1 VNQLA
6 GLVTPPQIARLL
18 DVSRA
23 RAHELVDRP
32 DFPRP
37 VGRLGRSE
45 VWRRRDVERWA
56 VVARAPG
63 RGRRRQPQL
72 SVVVEGVTFRTAEQ
86 PGVLEVDEGDG
97 VLRRAIAWL
106 GSPILAL
113 EAGPDGWQSAVAVTA
128 RSRGLVARRATGF
141 WELVESEP
149 REPRLPGSQ

>member
-1 VNQLA
+1 MPVNSLS

-23 RAHELVDRP
+23 RAHELLRRP

-37 VGRLGRSE
+37 VGRIGRSQ

-56 VVARAPG
+56 AVARVPG
-63 RGRRRQPQL
+63 RGRRRQERL
-72 SVVVEGVTFRTAEQ
+72 KLTVEGVTFRTAAQ
-86 PGVLEVDEGDG
+86 PGVLEIDEGDG
-97 VLRRAIAWL
+97 VLRRALTWL

-113 EAGPDGWQSAVAVTA
+113 EPGPPGWQAVVVVTA

-149 REPRLPGSQ
+149 R

>member
-1 VNQLA
+1 MNQLA

-23 RAHELVDRP
+23 RTHELLARP
-32 DFPRP
+32 DFPAP
-37 VGRLGRSE
+37 VGQVGRSH

-56 VVARAPG
+56 VLGRAAG
-63 RGRRRQPQL
+63 RGRRRQPAL
-72 SVVVEGVTFRTAEQ
+72 ELAVEGITFRTAEH

-97 VLRRAIAWL
+97 VVRRAITWL

-113 EAGPDGWQSAVAVTA
+113 EPGPDGWQSVVAVTA

-141 WELVESEP
+141 WELIESEP
-149 REPRLPGSQ
+149 RSPARV